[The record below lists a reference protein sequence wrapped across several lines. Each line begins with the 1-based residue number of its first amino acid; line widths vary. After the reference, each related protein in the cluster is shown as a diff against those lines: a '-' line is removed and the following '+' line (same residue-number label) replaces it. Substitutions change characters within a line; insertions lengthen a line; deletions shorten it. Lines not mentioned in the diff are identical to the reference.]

1 MREDFVFVAE
11 SLILI
16 DLVVER
22 QSIYV
27 ALQSSLLTPVLEQAT
42 FCCSLSNT
50 SDPDQACAIMKIFFL
65 CLFVAAVLGHG
76 ENFRAI
82 DLNCDGVVVYQEMLS
97 DFLQKDTNGDGLV
110 SREEFAAKSFVGSI
124 PFFVECTFNYYDKMD
139 GKKDGI
145 MEEIS
150 TKTTYS
156 ILDPDNDGEITY
168 EDFAINVPQI
178 ENGIKAEMMALLE
191 QGSY

>member
-178 ENGIKAEMMALLE
+178 ENGIIAEMMALLE